1 MGMIK
6 LDLSD
11 FYYKYEKYLDS
22 VFTHM
27 FLESHVL
34 FESLG
39 QIKTH
44 PKPLSGLYHMCV
56 VDAIYCFPPTVMPKC
71 RHLHW

>member
-22 VFTHM
+22 V
-27 FLESHVL
+27 
-34 FESLG
+34 
-39 QIKTH
+39 
-44 PKPLSGLYHMCV
+44 LYTCFWSHMCFSNHLGKSRLIRNLS
-56 VDAIYCFPPTVMPKC
+56 VDFIICV
-71 RHLHW
+71 W